1 LNHPSLAELAAL
13 CEGTL
18 SPDRQREALRHLL
31 FQRCADCLAAAPPM
45 LRLLLGLETVHSPT
59 SQEDDAY
66 DAAIERAAGKALEY
80 ERRLRLVRDQAQEG
94 LRVLSAGVGR
104 RLPKNLEP
112 LAKMRALLDRS
123 WQLRYENP
131 IQMERLARSAVK
143 VSLRLRHGVHGAEQV
158 ADYQAEAFTELGNAC
173 RAANHFEA
181 ALDVLG
187 KAREL
192 FERGTRDPLLEVRL
206 LEVEASLHAD
216 LRQFGVATHKL
227 AKVLRFYRRHKDN
240 HRFGRTLVLIGLYTG
255 YAGNFERG
263 IHRLEQSL
271 KLIDAERD
279 PGLACAAA
287 HNLILF
293 LVECDRIPEA
303 RKLRI
308 LYSRH
313 LVNAGGRIN
322 QVKFRA
328 VEACIDAGLGN
339 HARAEAI
346 FREVKEGY
354 AEAGLMIPAGG
365 IALDLAAVLL
375 RQGKTREAKSAVLEA
390 AQIFIAHRIQREA
403 LQAVALLRDTFEVG
417 RGTLEMVLEVTA
429 YLRRLEIDPALRFEG
444 RTWEPI

>member
-1 LNHPSLAELAAL
+1 MNHPSLAEMAAL
-13 CEGTL
+13 YEGSL
-18 SPDRQREALRHLL
+18 SPDRRRKALRHLL
-31 FQRCADCLAAAPPM
+31 FQRCAVCLAAAPPM
-45 LRLLLGLETVHSPT
+45 LRLLLCLETVHPPT
-59 SQEDDAY
+59 SEEEEAY
-66 DAAIERAAGKALEY
+66 EAAIERAAGTALEY
-80 ERRLRLVRDQAQEG
+80 ERRLRRVRDQAQEG
-94 LRVLSAGVGR
+94 LKVLSAGVGR
-104 RLPKNLEP
+104 RLPRHLEP
-112 LAKMRALLDRS
+112 LAKMQALLDRS
-123 WQLRYENP
+123 WQLRHEDP

-143 VSLRLRHGVHGAEQV
+143 ISLRLRHGVHGSEQV
-158 ADYQAEAFTELGNAC
+158 ADYQAEAYTELGNAC
-173 RAANHFEA
+173 RVANHFQA

-192 FERGTRDPLLEVRL
+192 FERGTRHPLLEVRL

-227 AKVLRFYRRHKDN
+227 VKVVRFYSRHKDN
-240 HRFGRTLVLIGLYTG
+240 HRLGRTLVKAGLYAG
-255 YAGNFERG
+255 YAGNYKLA

-308 LYSRH
+308 FYSRH

-328 VEACIDAGLGN
+328 LEGRIDAGMGN

-346 FREVKEGY
+346 FFEVKEGY
-354 AEAGLMIPAGG
+354 AETGLMIPAGVA
-365 IALDLAAVLL
+365 ALDLAAVLL
-375 RQGKTREAKSAVLEA
+375 RQGKAREAKSAVLEA

-403 LQAVALLRDTFEVG
+403 LQAVTLLRDTFERG
-417 RGTLEMVLEVTA
+417 IGTLEMVLEVTG

-444 RTWEPI
+444 RTWEPT